1 MLCIIARH
9 RAPNVTLWS
18 SIVEHM
24 ALLMQQATFWQEK
37 AEMEAKQT
45 MLEEAEKD
53 ERGKR
58 QSKKLKCVSLS

>member
-1 MLCIIARH
+1 
-9 RAPNVTLWS
+9 
-18 SIVEHM
+18 M

-37 AEMEAKQT
+37 AEMEVKLAVQK
-45 MLEEAEKD
+45 EAEKD